1 MNGSSNASQE
11 GSRSAVGNV
20 REERFLELSCG
31 YGQAG
36 REKAVRE
43 SALSRMLHETER
55 VYRKV
60 FRIPRC
66 PAM

>member
-20 REERFLELSCG
+20 REEQFLELPWA
-31 YGQAG
+31 YG
-36 REKAVRE
+36 REKALRK
-43 SALSRMLHETER
+43 SALSRMLHETEQ
-55 VYRKV
+55 VYREV

-66 PAM
+66 AAM